1 MDYDEELHAA
11 WVKRAMELSHEVAL
25 AYSGLESDG
34 ENDHMREWHDA
45 RKALRAHLMNQPAS
59 MALTDPELRAGIEL
73 QKREIERLREV
84 CDDLYS
90 DLLAAGSLAPQDS
103 GAYAL
108 IQESIRLRR
117 DRWARKQTPNA

>member
-45 RKALRAHLMNQPAS
+45 RMALR
-59 MALTDPELRAGIEL
+59 DPELRAGIEL
-73 QKREIERLREV
+73 QIREIERLREV